1 MAVHVQTGTAGG
13 VPFWERAWV
22 STGSAVNLSV
32 TNQQS
37 PPARFAVTTS
47 STAPTSSD
55 AQHPF
60 PNFLQTGPLPM
71 QLTAAEHLWVFAN
84 PGTRTEMTEG

>member
-1 MAVHVQTGTAGG
+1 MAVHKQSSAADGL
-13 VPFWERAWV
+13 PFWERAWT

-32 TNQQS
+32 TCQQA

-47 STAPTSSD
+47 SNAPGAND

-60 PNFLQTGPLPM
+60 PDFLRTGPLPM
-71 QLTAAEHLWVFAN
+71 QLTASEHLWVFAN
-84 PGTRTEMTEG
+84 PGTQTHMTEG